1 MPEQDKKIFGLL
13 AEFDT
18 PQAIYHACEE
28 VRDAG
33 YTKWDSYT
41 PFPVHGLDKAM
52 GLKAS
57 KVPWVSL
64 VAGVTGASLGMIL
77 QWWIATSGYETVI
90 SGKPFFSFQAFVP
103 VTFELG
109 ILFGG
114 LGTALG
120 MFHFNRLPQYY
131 HSVFNSERFKAVTDD
146 KFFIGIEADD
156 KLYDARKTKKLLKK
170 LGATHV
176 EEVED

>member
-1 MPEQDKKIFGLL
+1 MAENDKKIFGLL

-18 PQAIYHACEE
+18 PQEIYHACEQ
-28 VRDAG
+28 VRDEG
-33 YTKWDSYT
+33 YTKWDSHT
-41 PFPVHGLDKAM
+41 PFPVHNLDKAM
-52 GLKAS
+52 GLPAS

-64 VAGVTGASLGMIL
+64 IAGLTGAGLGMLL
-77 QWWIATSGYETVI
+77 QWWISTTAYPTVI
-90 SGKPFFSFQAFVP
+90 SGKPLFSFQAFVP

-114 LGTALG
+114 LGTALA

-146 KFFIGIEADD
+146 KFFISIEAEDP
-156 KLYDARKTKKLLKK
+156 KYDTRATKKLLKK
-170 LGATHV
+170 LGATHI

>member
-1 MPEQDKKIFGLL
+1 MPESDKKIYGLL
-13 AEFDT
+13 AEFDNA
-18 PQAIYHACEE
+18 QDIYRACEQ
-28 VRDAG
+28 VRDEG
-33 YTKWDSYT
+33 YSKWDSYT
-41 PFPVHGLDKAM
+41 PFPVHNLDKAM
-52 GLKAS
+52 GLPAS
-57 KVPWVSL
+57 KVPWISL
-64 VAGVTGASLGMIL
+64 IAGLTGAGLGMLL
-77 QWWIATSGYETVI
+77 QWWISTTAYPTVI

-114 LGTALG
+114 LGTALA
-120 MFHFNRLPQYY
+120 MLHFNRLPQYY

-146 KFFIGIEADD
+146 KFFIGIEAEDP
-156 KLYDARKTKKLLKK
+156 KYDARKTKKLLKK